1 MAKLYELKKY
11 HKYSYEDLI
20 NLILK
25 LEKEKEDLKKDIE
38 RYREINKDLNK
49 EFESMNHGRED
60 CYGAGWK

>member
-1 MAKLYELKKY
+1 MTELYELKKY

-20 NLILK
+20 NLILE

-49 EFESMNHGRED
+49 DVESMNHGRAD
-60 CYGAGWK
+60 CYGSSWK